1 MLRWLEQTSGS
12 GRSEK
17 RKEPEDENVDRIC
30 ETKRRKFSCKWQ
42 TGRNWLV
49 FDSNNSV
56 MFCQICREYTKDKNK
71 TNSFVVGTSNFKIEA
86 VKDHEKARSHRESLQ
101 IKTAK
106 TVPVEDSVAGRSL
119 TSLKTSE
126 LEKMQLLFRNAHAI
140 AKKGRPFTDFAWMCE
155 VDRKKGLK
163 IGETYTNDHQAKE
176 FIHYIAEDERR
187 KMKARLSD
195 GKFISVMSDGSLDS
209 AVMEEEM
216 VYVRSASEGK
226 VKVDFVGV
234 KAVSKP
240 DAAHIAE
247 AVCSIMDSD
256 VSTDWKNKLVA
267 ITTDGASVMT
277 GVNNGV
283 VTKLRGD
290 RSSVLGIHCMAH
302 KLELS
307 FSDGIRKNVMVRKV
321 EDLLSGLYTLYHKS
335 GVNRA
340 SLKEHFRELHMK
352 ALMPTRIGGTR
363 WLPHLFNALDHF
375 LRGYAGIVHHLEE
388 KSQDTTHTNAVL
400 RAKFKGFLNIAKNGV
415 VLRFCCL
422 LHDTIYQLKNL
433 SKSLQRSV
441 STLAEA
447 QRCLS
452 STQAVIEKYKSRPG
466 PKLRS
471 VLDTDTYEGVLL
483 KPSDAGQ
490 HDKAK
495 NELIDSLCQ
504 CITARFS
511 DVNSGVLHAMRLAS
525 FQCWPEADT
534 SSDFGDEEI
543 NKLISHFRPLLLS
556 AGVDVDLIPD
566 QWTILK
572 AELYTA
578 GFSQGTIE
586 KTWPTVNRMLRHR
599 CPDILD
605 LFDALLT
612 IPAST
617 ADCERGFSVMKQV
630 KSDWR
635 SRLKGESLSDLLKT
649 QLCSPDIKD
658 FDPTKAINIWHVD
671 GLRRRRPE
679 FVRKNITKETSD
691 SEEEASS
698 ESSEDI

>member
-1 MLRWLEQTSGS
+1 M
-12 GRSEK
+12 
-17 RKEPEDENVDRIC
+17 
-30 ETKRRKFSCKWQ
+30 
-42 TGRNWLV
+42 
-49 FDSNNSV
+49 
-56 MFCQICREYTKDKNK
+56 K
-71 TNSFVVGTSNFKIEA
+71 T
-86 VKDHEKARSHRESLQ
+86 R
-101 IKTAK
+101 
-106 TVPVEDSVAGRSL
+106 
-119 TSLKTSE
+119 
-126 LEKMQLLFRNAHAI
+126 LL
-140 AKKGRPFTDFAWMCE
+140 
-155 VDRKKGLK
+155 
-163 IGETYTNDHQAKE
+163 
-176 FIHYIAEDERR
+176 
-187 KMKARLSD
+187 D
-195 GKFISVMSDGSLDS
+195 GKFMSVMSDGSLDS
-209 AVMEEEM
+209 AVMEEEI

-226 VKVDFVGV
+226 VQVDFVGV
-234 KAVSKP
+234 KSVSKP
-240 DAAHIAE
+240 DAANIAE
-247 AVCSIMDSD
+247 AVCGMLDSE
-256 VSTDWKNKLVA
+256 VSTDWKKKLVA

-290 RSSVLGIHCMAH
+290 RCYVLGIHCMAH

-340 SLKEHFRELHMK
+340 SLKDHFRELHLK
-352 ALMPTRIGGTR
+352 PLMPTRIGGTW
-363 WLPHLFNALDHF
+363 WLPHFFNAFDHF
-375 LRGYAGIVHHLEE
+375 LRGYVGFVHHLEE
-388 KSQDTTHTNAVL
+388 KSQNTTNTNAVL
-400 RAKFKGFLNIAKNGV
+400 RAKAKGFLNIAKDGG

-422 LHDTIYQLKNL
+422 LHDTIYQLSSL

-447 QRCLS
+447 QSCLS
-452 STQAVIEKYKSRPG
+452 STQAAIQKYKSRPG

-490 HDKAK
+490 HNKAK
-495 NELIDSLCQ
+495 NELIGSLCQ

-511 DVNSGVLHAMRLAS
+511 DVNSGVLHAMRLTS

-534 SSDFGDEEI
+534 SFDFGDEEI
-543 NKLISHFRPLLLS
+543 NKLTSHFRPLLLS

-578 GFSQGTIE
+578 GFSQGTFE

-599 CPDILD
+599 CPDVLY

-630 KSDWR
+630 KSDWHSCPKSPNDLR
-635 SRLKGESLSDLLKT
+635 PVALTSLVMKAMEKIIKEHIVRATEPLMDPLQFAYRARRGADDVKIFILDTIHKHLELPDSSARLLFVDFSSAFNTLQPHILATKLSSQFHLDDQLTLWILDFLTNRT
-649 QLCSPDIKD
+649 QKVWVNNCLS
-658 FDPTKAINIWHVD
+658 
-671 GLRRRRPE
+671 GLRSTSTGSPQGCVLSPLLYILSTDDCRSTHPNCHLVKYADDSPPITV
-679 FVRKNITKETSD
+679 VRLLTTPQTC
-691 SEEEASS
+691 SS
-698 ESSEDI
+698 GVCRMV